1 MTEFDWE
8 RGYMWDEVGDKL
20 GEGRS
25 QEFHE
30 KACETMCKS
39 LNQLTLD
46 FLSYK
51 ERDLP
56 RRWGNYEQA
65 AVCNHPL
72 PNPG

>member
-1 MTEFDWE
+1 
-8 RGYMWDEVGDKL
+8 MWDEVGEKL

-25 QEFHE
+25 QELHE

-56 RRWGNYEQA
+56 RRPGRGTKIPPAEEQLKP
-65 AVCNHPL
+65 VCHNC
-72 PNPG
+72 